1 MTEQEARTK
10 WCPMARVS
18 TYSVGNP
25 AESAANRTD
34 EGTPYPASRCI
45 ASDCMMWRW
54 DGDEKEYTFTKQWE
68 DGWEYEPYRSEVTL
82 QLNDRWARSN
92 HSRKGHCGLGGKP

>member
-54 DGDEKEYTFTKQWE
+54 EEDHTYTGKHDG
-68 DGWEYEPYRSEVTL
+68 S
-82 QLNDRWARSN
+82 
-92 HSRKGHCGLGGKP
+92 CGLGGKP